1 MNLVLLQ
8 LAAIIYAHLTFYPRM
23 LNKKH
28 YGSHYT
34 FTPKEINP
42 IGGFGSLCSRE
53 AEPVMSIQLKTGLGF
68 LATNG
73 FH

>member
-8 LAAIIYAHLTFYPRM
+8 LAAIIYAHLTLYYHM
-23 LNKKH
+23 INKKH
-28 YGSHYT
+28 NGSHHT
-34 FTPKEINP
+34 FTPKEFNL
-42 IGGFGSLCSRE
+42 IGGFGALYSWE

-68 LATNG
+68 LASDR